1 MKKGILALLLMSP
14 SLAIYGQS
22 AFSGKITDEKNV
34 PLPYAN
40 VVALSLPD
48 SSFVA
53 GTTTDMKGNFKLDQV
68 PGAQLI
74 RISSIGYVTVY
85 KKTDNLK
92 AGTIQLLP
100 DVQALQEVVVEG
112 THPVVYMKGNVIVTD
127 VQNSLLSKVGSASD
141 VLARIPRVSKNKD
154 KFEVFG
160 KGTPLI
166 YINGRL
172 VRDNTELEQ
181 LNASEIKHV
190 ELLTTP
196 GPQYDASVKSVIRIK
211 TVRHQGDGF
220 SFDVRSSYY
229 QSENT
234 DLIEQANMNYRH
246 GGLDVFGSFDYR
258 LNRTKQTSTVEQ
270 ETNTSSLW
278 QQHNTM
284 EMDGRN
290 ESMSGTFGFNYQI
303 NENHSLGARYQLL
316 GHPSS
321 YVNTDISS
329 RVEQDRAF
337 YDQWSS
343 NGTEDRDYN
352 LGHQLNLY
360 YTGTAGKLGIDVN
373 ADYYKSDYDATNH
386 TVEMSQEQDDRQ
398 IMALNQVRNEMY
410 AGKAVFTY
418 PIWRGQLSF
427 GAEYTHSNRDNNYL
441 SRNESYVP
449 TSRSNIRENYVGAFA
464 SYDVQLPF
472 GMLGAGVRY
481 EHVDFEYSEDQQ
493 RIDSQSKD
501 FDNVFPTLSFGT
513 QIGKV
518 QAQLSYTA
526 SIQRPSYADLSNNV
540 FYINRFT
547 LQQGNPYLL
556 PSITHDLSLN
566 AMWKYFQFM
575 LSYQQKKDEIFTWS
589 TQSEANPEVSTI
601 SYINFDKMPT
611 LNAFIGASPTIG
623 FWSPMLGVGVS
634 KQWVTM
640 HTDLATLKL
649 DNPAMNVMFN
659 NGFSL
664 PKNFL
669 VNLDFTFQGKGNYQ
683 NIYMMKNMCI
693 LNLAVSKSFLHDA
706 LNIELRGNDLLHQQK
721 DGSRV
726 YMNRLTAYQANTYDS
741 REFAITVRYRFN
753 TAQSKYKGSGAG
765 ESTKAR
771 F

>member
-1 MKKGILALLLMSP
+1 MKKSIALLLLFTSVTT
-14 SLAIYGQS
+14 YGQS
-22 AFSGKITDEKNV
+22 TYIGKITDEKNV

-48 SSFVA
+48 SAFVA
-53 GTTTDMKGNFKLDQV
+53 GTTTDLQGNFKLEQV
-68 PGAQLI
+68 KEGQLI

-85 KKTDNLK
+85 KNTSELNE
-92 AGTIQLLP
+92 TNIQMSP
-100 DVQALQEVVVEG
+100 DVQALQEVVIEG
-112 THPVVYMKGNVIVTD
+112 THPVVFMKGNALVTD
-127 VQNSLLSKVGSASD
+127 VQNSLLSKAGSASD
-141 VLARIPRVSKNKD
+141 VLARIPRVSKSKD
-154 KFEVFG
+154 KFVVFG

-181 LNASEIKHV
+181 LNSTDIKHV

-196 GPQYDASVKSVIRIK
+196 GAQYDASVKSVIRIK
-211 TVRHQGDGF
+211 TVKRQGDGF

-234 DLIEQANMNYRH
+234 DLIEQANVNYRH
-246 GGLDVFGSFDYR
+246 AGLDLFGSFDYR
-258 LNRTKQTSTVEQ
+258 LNRTEQISSVEQ

-284 EMDGRN
+284 QMNGRT
-290 ESMSGTFGFNYQI
+290 EKMSGTFGFNYQI
-303 NENHSLGARYQLL
+303 NDNHSFGARYQML
-316 GHPSS
+316 GYPSS
-321 YVNTDISS
+321 YVNTDILSK
-329 RVEQDRAF
+329 VEKNNDF

-343 NGTEDRDYN
+343 NGIENRDYS

-373 ADYYKSDYDATNH
+373 ADYYKSDYDATNN
-386 TVEMSQEQDDRQ
+386 TSEQSQEQDDRQ
-398 IMALNQVRNEMY
+398 IAALNQVKNEMC
-410 AGKAVFTY
+410 AGKVVFTY
-418 PIWRGQLSF
+418 PIWKGQLSF
-427 GAEYTHSNRDNNYL
+427 GGEYTYSNRDNNYL

-449 TSRSNIRENYVGAFA
+449 SSCSNISENYIGAFT

-472 GMLGAGVRY
+472 GMLSAGIRY
-481 EHVDFEYSEDQQ
+481 EHVDFEYSEDKQK
-493 RIDSQSKD
+493 IDAQSKN
-501 FDNVFPTLSFGT
+501 FDNVFPTLSFAT
-513 QIGKV
+513 QFGQV
-518 QAQLSYTA
+518 QAQLSYAAT
-526 SIQRPSYADLSNNV
+526 IQRPSYADLSNNV

-556 PSITHDLSLN
+556 PSITHDISLN

-589 TQSEANPEVSTI
+589 TQAEANPELSTI
-601 SYINFDKMPT
+601 SYINFDRMPT

-623 FWSPMLGVGVS
+623 FWSPMYGVGVS
-634 KQWVTM
+634 KQWVNV
-640 HTDLATLKL
+640 HTDLADLELKK
-649 DNPAMNVMFN
+649 PALNVMLN
-659 NGFSL
+659 NTFTL

-669 VNLDFTFQGKGNYQ
+669 INLDFTFQGKGNYQ
-683 NIYMMKNMCI
+683 NIYMMKNMYI
-693 LNLAVSKSFLHDA
+693 LNFAISKSFFNDA
-706 LNIELRGNDLLHQQK
+706 LNVELRGNDLFHQQK
-721 DGSRV
+721 DASRV
-726 YMNRLTAYQANTYDS
+726 YMNRLTAYQANSYDS

-753 TAQSKYKGSGAG
+753 TAKSKYKGSGAG
-765 ESTKAR
+765 ESTKSR

>member
-1 MKKGILALLLMSP
+1 MKKSIALLLLFTSV
-14 SLAIYGQS
+14 ATYGQS
-22 AFSGKITDEKNV
+22 TYIGKITDKKNV

-48 SSFVA
+48 SAFVA
-53 GTTTDMKGNFKLDQV
+53 GTTTDLQGNFKLEQV
-68 PGAQLI
+68 KEGQLI

-85 KKTDNLK
+85 KNTSELNEPD
-92 AGTIQLLP
+92 IQMSP
-100 DVQALQEVVVEG
+100 DVQALQEVVIEG
-112 THPVVYMKGNVIVTD
+112 THPVVFMKGNALVTD
-127 VQNSLLSKVGSASD
+127 VQNSLLSKAGSASD
-141 VLARIPRVSKNKD
+141 VLARIPRVSKSKD
-154 KFEVFG
+154 KFVVFG

-181 LNASEIKHV
+181 LNSTDIKHV

-196 GPQYDASVKSVIRIK
+196 GAQYDASVKSVIRIK
-211 TVRHQGDGF
+211 TVKRQGDGF

-234 DLIEQANMNYRH
+234 DLIEQANVNYRH
-246 GGLDVFGSFDYR
+246 AGLDLFGSFDYR
-258 LNRTKQTSTVEQ
+258 LNRTEQISSVEQ

-278 QQHNTM
+278 QQYNTM
-284 EMDGRN
+284 QMNGQTEK
-290 ESMSGTFGFNYQI
+290 MSGTFGFNYQI
-303 NENHSLGARYQLL
+303 NDNHSFGARYQML
-316 GHPSS
+316 GYPSS
-321 YVNTDISS
+321 YVNTDILSK
-329 RVEQDRAF
+329 VEKNNDF

-343 NGTEDRDYN
+343 NGIENRDYS

-373 ADYYKSDYDATNH
+373 ADYYKSDYDATNN
-386 TVEMSQEQDDRQ
+386 TSEQSQEQDDRQ
-398 IMALNQVRNEMY
+398 IAALNQVKNEMC
-410 AGKAVFTY
+410 AGKVVFTY
-418 PIWRGQLSF
+418 PIWKGQLSF
-427 GAEYTHSNRDNNYL
+427 GGEYTYSNRDNNYL

-449 TSRSNIRENYVGAFA
+449 SSCSNISENYIGAFT

-472 GMLGAGVRY
+472 GMLSAGIRY
-481 EHVDFEYSEDQQ
+481 EHVDFEYSEDKQK
-493 RIDSQSKD
+493 IDAQSKN
-501 FDNVFPTLSFGT
+501 FDNVFPTLSFAT
-513 QIGKV
+513 QFGQV
-518 QAQLSYTA
+518 QAQLSYAAT
-526 SIQRPSYADLSNNV
+526 IQRPSYADLSNNV

-556 PSITHDLSLN
+556 PSITHDISLN

-589 TQSEANPEVSTI
+589 TQTEANPELSTI
-601 SYINFDKMPT
+601 SYINFDRMPT

-623 FWSPMLGVGVS
+623 FWSPMYGVGVS
-634 KQWVTM
+634 KQWVNV
-640 HTDLATLKL
+640 HTDLVDLELKK
-649 DNPAMNVMFN
+649 PALNVMLN
-659 NGFSL
+659 NTFTL

-669 VNLDFTFQGKGNYQ
+669 INLDFTFQGKGNYQ
-683 NIYMMKNMCI
+683 NIYMMKNMYI
-693 LNLAVSKSFLHDA
+693 LNFAISKSFFNDA
-706 LNIELRGNDLLHQQK
+706 LNVELRGNDLFHQQK
-721 DGSRV
+721 DASRV
-726 YMNRLTAYQANTYDS
+726 YMNRLTAYQANSYDS

-765 ESTKAR
+765 ESTKSR

>member
-1 MKKGILALLLMSP
+1 MKKTIALLLLFTSV
-14 SLAIYGQS
+14 ATYGQS
-22 AFSGKITDEKNV
+22 TYTGKITDEKNV

-48 SSFVA
+48 SAFVT
-53 GTTTDMKGNFKLDQV
+53 GTTTDLQGNFKLEQV
-68 PGAQLI
+68 KEGQLI

-85 KKTDNLK
+85 KNTSELNEPN
-92 AGTIQLLP
+92 IQMSP
-100 DVQALQEVVVEG
+100 DVQALQEVVVQG
-112 THPVVYMKGNVIVTD
+112 THPVVFMKGNALVTD
-127 VQNSLLSKVGSASD
+127 VQNSLLSKAGSASD
-141 VLARIPRVSKNKD
+141 VLARIPRVSKSKD
-154 KFEVFG
+154 KFVVFG

-181 LNASEIKHV
+181 LNSTDIKHV

-196 GPQYDASVKSVIRIK
+196 GAQYDASVKSVIRIK
-211 TVRHQGDGF
+211 TVKRQGDGF

-234 DLIEQANMNYRH
+234 DLIEQANVNYRH
-246 GGLDVFGSFDYR
+246 AGLDLFGSFDYR
-258 LNRTKQTSTVEQ
+258 LNRTEQISSVEQ

-284 EMDGRN
+284 QMNGQTEK
-290 ESMSGTFGFNYQI
+290 MSGTFGFNYQI
-303 NENHSLGARYQLL
+303 NDNHSFGARYQML
-316 GHPSS
+316 GYPSS
-321 YVNTDISS
+321 YVNTDILSK
-329 RVEQDRAF
+329 VEKNNDF

-343 NGTEDRDYN
+343 NGIENRDYS

-373 ADYYKSDYDATNH
+373 ADYYKSDYDATNN
-386 TVEMSQEQDDRQ
+386 TSEQSQEQDDRR
-398 IMALNQVRNEMY
+398 IAALNQVKNEMC
-410 AGKAVFTY
+410 AGKVVFTY
-418 PIWRGQLSF
+418 PIWKGQLSF
-427 GAEYTHSNRDNNYL
+427 GGEYTYSNRDNNYL

-449 TSRSNIRENYVGAFA
+449 SSCSNINENYIGAFT

-472 GMLGAGVRY
+472 GMLSAGIRY
-481 EHVDFEYSEDQQ
+481 EHVDFEYSEDKQK
-493 RIDSQSKD
+493 IDAQSKN
-501 FDNVFPTLSFGT
+501 FDNVFPTLSFAT
-513 QIGKV
+513 QFGQV
-518 QAQLSYTA
+518 QAQLSYAAT
-526 SIQRPSYADLSNNV
+526 IQRPSYADLSNNV

-556 PSITHDLSLN
+556 PSITHDISLN

-589 TQSEANPEVSTI
+589 TQTEANPELSTI
-601 SYINFDKMPT
+601 SYINFDRMPT

-623 FWSPMLGVGVS
+623 FWSPMYGVGVS
-634 KQWVTM
+634 KQWVNV
-640 HTDLATLKL
+640 HTDLADLELKK
-649 DNPAMNVMFN
+649 PALNVMLN
-659 NGFSL
+659 NTFTL

-669 VNLDFTFQGKGNYQ
+669 INLDFTFQGKGNYQ
-683 NIYMMKNMCI
+683 NIYMMKNMYI
-693 LNLAVSKSFLHDA
+693 LNFAISKSFFNDA
-706 LNIELRGNDLLHQQK
+706 LNVELRGNDLFHQQK
-721 DGSRV
+721 DASRV
-726 YMNRLTAYQANTYDS
+726 YMNRLTAYQANSYDS

-765 ESTKAR
+765 ESTKSR

>member
-1 MKKGILALLLMSP
+1 MKKSIALLLLFTSV
-14 SLAIYGQS
+14 ATYGQS
-22 AFSGKITDEKNV
+22 TYIGKITDEKNV

-48 SSFVA
+48 SAFVA
-53 GTTTDMKGNFKLDQV
+53 GTTTDLQGNFKLEQV
-68 PGAQLI
+68 KEGQLI

-85 KKTDNLK
+85 KNTSELNEPN
-92 AGTIQLLP
+92 IQMSP
-100 DVQALQEVVVEG
+100 DVQALQEVVVQG
-112 THPVVYMKGNVIVTD
+112 THPVVFMKGNALVTD
-127 VQNSLLSKVGSASD
+127 VQNSLLSKAGSASD
-141 VLARIPRVSKNKD
+141 VLARIPRVSKSKD
-154 KFEVFG
+154 KFVVFG

-181 LNASEIKHV
+181 LNSTDIKHV

-196 GPQYDASVKSVIRIK
+196 GAQYDASVKSVIRIK
-211 TVRHQGDGF
+211 TVKRQGDGF

-234 DLIEQANMNYRH
+234 DLIEQANVNYRH
-246 GGLDVFGSFDYR
+246 AGLDLFGSFDYR
-258 LNRTKQTSTVEQ
+258 LNRTEQISSVEQ

-284 EMDGRN
+284 QMNGQTEK
-290 ESMSGTFGFNYQI
+290 MSGTFGFNYQI
-303 NENHSLGARYQLL
+303 NDNHSFGARYQML
-316 GHPSS
+316 GYPSS
-321 YVNTDISS
+321 YVNTDILSK
-329 RVEQDRAF
+329 VEKNNDF

-343 NGTEDRDYN
+343 NGIENRDYS

-373 ADYYKSDYDATNH
+373 ADYYKSDYDATNN
-386 TVEMSQEQDDRQ
+386 TSEQSQEQDDRR
-398 IMALNQVRNEMY
+398 IAALNQVKNEMC
-410 AGKAVFTY
+410 AGKVVFTY
-418 PIWRGQLSF
+418 PIWKGQLSF
-427 GAEYTHSNRDNNYL
+427 GGEYTYSNRDNNYL

-449 TSRSNIRENYVGAFA
+449 SSCSNINENYIGAFT

-472 GMLGAGVRY
+472 GMLSAGIRY
-481 EHVDFEYSEDQQ
+481 EHVDFEYSEDKQK
-493 RIDSQSKD
+493 IDAQSKN
-501 FDNVFPTLSFGT
+501 FDNVFPTLSFAT
-513 QIGKV
+513 QFGQV
-518 QAQLSYTA
+518 QAQLSYAAT
-526 SIQRPSYADLSNNV
+526 IQRPSYADLSNNV

-556 PSITHDLSLN
+556 PSITHDISLN

-589 TQSEANPEVSTI
+589 TQTEANPELSTI
-601 SYINFDKMPT
+601 SYINFDRMPT

-623 FWSPMLGVGVS
+623 FWSPMYGVGVS
-634 KQWVTM
+634 KQWVNV
-640 HTDLATLKL
+640 HTDLADLELKK
-649 DNPAMNVMFN
+649 PALNVMLN
-659 NGFSL
+659 NTFTL

-669 VNLDFTFQGKGNYQ
+669 INLDFTFQGKGNYQ
-683 NIYMMKNMCI
+683 NIYMMKNMYI
-693 LNLAVSKSFLHDA
+693 LNFAISKSFFNDA
-706 LNIELRGNDLLHQQK
+706 LNVELRGNDLFHQQK
-721 DGSRV
+721 DASRV
-726 YMNRLTAYQANTYDS
+726 YMNRLTAYQANSYDS

-765 ESTKAR
+765 ESTKSR

>member
-1 MKKGILALLLMSP
+1 MKKTLALLLLFTSV
-14 SLAIYGQS
+14 ATYGQS
-22 AFSGKITDEKNV
+22 TYIGKIKDEKNV

-48 SSFVA
+48 SAFVA
-53 GTTTDMKGNFKLDQV
+53 GTTTDLQGNFKLEQV
-68 PGAQLI
+68 KEGQLI

-85 KKTDNLK
+85 KNTSELNEPD
-92 AGTIQLLP
+92 IQMSP
-100 DVQALQEVVVEG
+100 DVQALQEVVVQG
-112 THPVVYMKGNVIVTD
+112 THPVVFMKGNALVTD
-127 VQNSLLSKVGSASD
+127 VQNSLLSKAGSASD
-141 VLARIPRVSKNKD
+141 VLARIPRVSKSKD
-154 KFEVFG
+154 KFVVFG

-181 LNASEIKHV
+181 LNSTDIKHV

-196 GPQYDASVKSVIRIK
+196 GAQYDASVKSVIRIK
-211 TVRHQGDGF
+211 TVKRQGDGF

-234 DLIEQANMNYRH
+234 DLIEQANVNYRH
-246 GGLDVFGSFDYR
+246 AGLDLFGSFDYR
-258 LNRTKQTSTVEQ
+258 LNRTEQISSVEQ

-284 EMDGRN
+284 QMNGRT
-290 ESMSGTFGFNYQI
+290 EKMSGTFGFNYQI
-303 NENHSLGARYQLL
+303 NDNHSFGARYQML
-316 GHPSS
+316 GYPSS
-321 YVNTDISS
+321 YVNTDILSK
-329 RVEQDRAF
+329 VEKNNDF

-343 NGTEDRDYN
+343 NGIENRDYS

-373 ADYYKSDYDATNH
+373 ADYYKSDYDATNN
-386 TVEMSQEQDDRQ
+386 TSEQSQEQDDRQ
-398 IMALNQVRNEMY
+398 IAALNQVKNEMC
-410 AGKAVFTY
+410 AGKVVFTY
-418 PIWRGQLSF
+418 PIWKGQLSF
-427 GAEYTHSNRDNNYL
+427 GGEYTYSNRDNNYL

-449 TSRSNIRENYVGAFA
+449 SSCSNISENYIGAFT

-472 GMLGAGVRY
+472 GMLSAGIRY
-481 EHVDFEYSEDQQ
+481 EHMDFEYSEDKQK
-493 RIDSQSKD
+493 IDAQSKN
-501 FDNVFPTLSFGT
+501 FDNVFPTLSFAT
-513 QIGKV
+513 QFGQV
-518 QAQLSYTA
+518 QAQLSYAAT
-526 SIQRPSYADLSNNV
+526 IQRPSYADLSNNV

-556 PSITHDLSLN
+556 PSITHDISLN
-566 AMWKYFQFM
+566 VMWKYFQFM

-589 TQSEANPEVSTI
+589 TQTEANPELSTI

-623 FWSPMLGVGVS
+623 FWSPMYGVGVS
-634 KQWVTM
+634 KQWVNV
-640 HTDLATLKL
+640 HTDLADLELKK
-649 DNPAMNVMFN
+649 PALNVMLN
-659 NGFSL
+659 NTFTL

-669 VNLDFTFQGKGNYQ
+669 INLDFTFQGKGNYQ
-683 NIYMMKNMCI
+683 NIYMMKNMYI
-693 LNLAVSKSFLHDA
+693 LNLAISKSFFNDA
-706 LNIELRGNDLLHQQK
+706 LNVELRGNDLFHQQK
-721 DGSRV
+721 DASRA
-726 YMNRLTAYQANTYDS
+726 YMNRLTAYQANCYDS

-765 ESTKAR
+765 ERTKAR

>member
-1 MKKGILALLLMSP
+1 MKKSIALLLLFTSV
-14 SLAIYGQS
+14 ATYGQS
-22 AFSGKITDEKNV
+22 TYIGKITDEKNV

-48 SSFVA
+48 SAFVA
-53 GTTTDMKGNFKLDQV
+53 GTTTDLQGNFKLEQV
-68 PGAQLI
+68 KEGQLI

-85 KKTDNLK
+85 KNTSELNE
-92 AGTIQLLP
+92 TNIQMSP
-100 DVQALQEVVVEG
+100 DVQALQEVVIEG
-112 THPVVYMKGNVIVTD
+112 THPVVFMKGNALVTD
-127 VQNSLLSKVGSASD
+127 VQNSLLSKAGSASD
-141 VLARIPRVSKNKD
+141 VLARIPRVSKSKD
-154 KFEVFG
+154 KFVVFG

-181 LNASEIKHV
+181 LNSTDIKHV

-196 GPQYDASVKSVIRIK
+196 GAQYDASVKSVIRIK
-211 TVRHQGDGF
+211 TVKRQGDGF

-234 DLIEQANMNYRH
+234 DLIEQANVNYRH
-246 GGLDVFGSFDYR
+246 AGLDLFGSFDYR
-258 LNRTKQTSTVEQ
+258 LNRTEQISSVEQ

-284 EMDGRN
+284 QMNGRT
-290 ESMSGTFGFNYQI
+290 EKMSGTFGFNYQI
-303 NENHSLGARYQLL
+303 NDNHSFGARYQML
-316 GHPSS
+316 GYPSS
-321 YVNTDISS
+321 YVNTDILSK
-329 RVEQDRAF
+329 VEKNNDF

-343 NGTEDRDYN
+343 NGIENRDYS

-373 ADYYKSDYDATNH
+373 ADYYKSDYDATNN
-386 TVEMSQEQDDRQ
+386 TSEQSQEQDDRQ
-398 IMALNQVRNEMY
+398 IAALNQVKNEMC
-410 AGKAVFTY
+410 AGKVVFTY
-418 PIWRGQLSF
+418 PIWKGQLSF
-427 GAEYTHSNRDNNYL
+427 GGEYTYSNRDNNYL

-449 TSRSNIRENYVGAFA
+449 SSCSNISENYIGAFT

-472 GMLGAGVRY
+472 GMLSAGIRY
-481 EHVDFEYSEDQQ
+481 EHVDFEYSEDKQK
-493 RIDSQSKD
+493 IDAQSKN
-501 FDNVFPTLSFGT
+501 FDNVFPTLSFAT
-513 QIGKV
+513 QFGQV
-518 QAQLSYTA
+518 QAQLSYAAT
-526 SIQRPSYADLSNNV
+526 IQRPSYADLSNNV

-556 PSITHDLSLN
+556 PSITHDISLN

-589 TQSEANPEVSTI
+589 TQAEANPELSTI
-601 SYINFDKMPT
+601 SYINFDRMPT

-623 FWSPMLGVGVS
+623 FWSPMYGVGVS
-634 KQWVTM
+634 KQWVNV
-640 HTDLATLKL
+640 HTDLADLELKK
-649 DNPAMNVMFN
+649 PALNVMLN
-659 NGFSL
+659 NTFTL

-669 VNLDFTFQGKGNYQ
+669 INLDFTFQGKGNYQ
-683 NIYMMKNMCI
+683 NIYMMKNMYI
-693 LNLAVSKSFLHDA
+693 LNFAISKSFFNDA
-706 LNIELRGNDLLHQQK
+706 LNVELRGNDLFHQQK
-721 DGSRV
+721 DASRV
-726 YMNRLTAYQANTYDS
+726 YMNRLTAYQANSYDS

-765 ESTKAR
+765 ESTKSR

>member
-1 MKKGILALLLMSP
+1 MKKTLALLLLFTSVTT
-14 SLAIYGQS
+14 YGQS
-22 AFSGKITDEKNV
+22 TYIGKITDEKNV

-48 SSFVA
+48 SAFVV
-53 GTTTDMKGNFKLDQV
+53 GTTTDLQGNFKLEQV
-68 PGAQLI
+68 TEGQLI

-85 KKTDNLK
+85 KNTSELNEPN
-92 AGTIQLLP
+92 IQMSP

-112 THPVVYMKGNVIVTD
+112 THPVVFMKGNALVTD
-127 VQNSLLSKVGSASD
+127 VQNSLLSKAGSASD
-141 VLARIPRVSKNKD
+141 VLARIPRVSKSKD
-154 KFEVFG
+154 KFVVFG

-181 LNASEIKHV
+181 LNSTDIKHV

-196 GPQYDASVKSVIRIK
+196 GAQYDASVKSVIRIK
-211 TVRHQGDGF
+211 TVKRQGDGF

-234 DLIEQANMNYRH
+234 DLIEQANVNYRH
-246 GGLDVFGSFDYR
+246 AGLDLFGSFDYR
-258 LNRTKQTSTVEQ
+258 LNRTEQISSVEQ

-284 EMDGRN
+284 QMNGQTQK
-290 ESMSGTFGFNYQI
+290 MSGTFGFNYQI
-303 NENHSLGARYQLL
+303 NDNHSFGARYQML
-316 GHPSS
+316 GYPSS
-321 YVNTDISS
+321 YVNTDILSK
-329 RVEQDRAF
+329 VEKNNDF

-343 NGTEDRDYN
+343 NGIENRDYS

-373 ADYYKSDYDATNH
+373 ADYYKSDYDATNN
-386 TVEMSQEQDDRQ
+386 TSEQSQEQDDRQ
-398 IMALNQVRNEMY
+398 IAALNQVKNEMC
-410 AGKAVFTY
+410 AGKVVFTY
-418 PIWRGQLSF
+418 PIWKGQLSF
-427 GAEYTHSNRDNNYL
+427 GGEYTYSNRDNNYL

-449 TSRSNIRENYVGAFA
+449 SSCSNINENYIGAFT

-472 GMLGAGVRY
+472 GMLSAGIRY
-481 EHVDFEYSEDQQ
+481 EHVDFEYSEDKQK
-493 RIDSQSKD
+493 IDAQSKN
-501 FDNVFPTLSFGT
+501 FDNVFPTLSFAT
-513 QIGKV
+513 QFGQV
-518 QAQLSYTA
+518 QAQLSYAAT
-526 SIQRPSYADLSNNV
+526 IQRPSYADLSNNV

-556 PSITHDLSLN
+556 PSITHDISLN

-589 TQSEANPEVSTI
+589 TQTEANPELSTI
-601 SYINFDKMPT
+601 SYINFDRMPT

-623 FWSPMLGVGVS
+623 FWSPMYGVGVS
-634 KQWVTM
+634 KQWVNV
-640 HTDLATLKL
+640 HTDLADLELKK
-649 DNPAMNVMFN
+649 PALNVMLN
-659 NGFSL
+659 NTFTL

-669 VNLDFTFQGKGNYQ
+669 INLDFTFQGKGNYQ
-683 NIYMMKNMCI
+683 NIYMMKNMYI
-693 LNLAVSKSFLHDA
+693 LNLAISKSFFNDA
-706 LNIELRGNDLLHQQK
+706 FNVELRGNDLFHQQK
-721 DGSRV
+721 DASRV
-726 YMNRLTAYQANTYDS
+726 YMNRLTAYQANCYDS

-765 ESTKAR
+765 ERTKAR

>member
-1 MKKGILALLLMSP
+1 MKKTLALLLLFTSVTT
-14 SLAIYGQS
+14 YGQS
-22 AFSGKITDEKNV
+22 TYIGKITDEKNA

-48 SSFVA
+48 SAFVV
-53 GTTTDMKGNFKLDQV
+53 GTTTDLQGNFKLEQV
-68 PGAQLI
+68 TEGQLI

-85 KKTDNLK
+85 KNTSELNEPN
-92 AGTIQLLP
+92 IQMSP

-112 THPVVYMKGNVIVTD
+112 THPVVFMKGNALVTD
-127 VQNSLLSKVGSASD
+127 VQNSLLSKAGSASD
-141 VLARIPRVSKNKD
+141 VLARIPRVSKSKD
-154 KFEVFG
+154 KFVVFG

-181 LNASEIKHV
+181 LNSTDIKHV

-196 GPQYDASVKSVIRIK
+196 GAQYDASVKSVIRIK
-211 TVRHQGDGF
+211 TVKRQGDGF

-234 DLIEQANMNYRH
+234 DLIEQANVNYRH
-246 GGLDVFGSFDYR
+246 AGLDLFGSFDYR
-258 LNRTKQTSTVEQ
+258 LNRTEQISSVEQ

-284 EMDGRN
+284 QMNGQTQK
-290 ESMSGTFGFNYQI
+290 MSGTFGFNYQI
-303 NENHSLGARYQLL
+303 NDNHSFGARYQML
-316 GHPSS
+316 GYPSS
-321 YVNTDISS
+321 YVNTDILSK
-329 RVEQDRAF
+329 VEKNNDF

-343 NGTEDRDYN
+343 NGIENRDYS

-373 ADYYKSDYDATNH
+373 ADYYKSDYDATNN
-386 TVEMSQEQDDRQ
+386 TSEQSQEQDDRQ
-398 IMALNQVRNEMY
+398 IAALNQVKNEMC
-410 AGKAVFTY
+410 AGKVVFTY
-418 PIWRGQLSF
+418 PIWKGQLSF
-427 GAEYTHSNRDNNYL
+427 GGEYTYSNRDNNYL

-449 TSRSNIRENYVGAFA
+449 SSCSNISENYIGAFT

-472 GMLGAGVRY
+472 GMLSAGIRY
-481 EHVDFEYSEDQQ
+481 EHVDFEYSEDKQK
-493 RIDSQSKD
+493 IDAQSKN
-501 FDNVFPTLSFGT
+501 FDNVFPTLSFAT
-513 QIGKV
+513 QFGQV
-518 QAQLSYTA
+518 QAQLSYAAT
-526 SIQRPSYADLSNNV
+526 IQRPSYADLSNNV

-556 PSITHDLSLN
+556 PSITHDISLN

-589 TQSEANPEVSTI
+589 TQTEANPELSTI
-601 SYINFDKMPT
+601 SYINFDRMPT

-623 FWSPMLGVGVS
+623 FWSPMYGVGVS
-634 KQWVTM
+634 KQWVNV
-640 HTDLATLKL
+640 HTDLADLELKK
-649 DNPAMNVMFN
+649 PALNVMLN
-659 NGFSL
+659 NTFTL

-669 VNLDFTFQGKGNYQ
+669 INLDFTFQGKGNYQ
-683 NIYMMKNMCI
+683 NIYMMKNMYI
-693 LNLAVSKSFLHDA
+693 LNLAISKSFFNDA
-706 LNIELRGNDLLHQQK
+706 FNVELRGNDLFHQQK
-721 DGSRV
+721 DASRV
-726 YMNRLTAYQANTYDS
+726 YMNRLTAYQANCYDS

-765 ESTKAR
+765 ERTKAR

>member
-1 MKKGILALLLMSP
+1 MKRKIFILLLLCLS
-14 SLAIYGQS
+14 IVTFGQNS
-22 AFSGKITDEKNV
+22 FKGKVVDEKNV

-48 SSFVA
+48 SAFVA
-53 GTTTDMKGNFKLDQV
+53 GTTTDLQGNFKLEQV
-68 PGAQLI
+68 KEGQLI

-85 KKTDNLK
+85 KNTSELNEPN
-92 AGTIQLLP
+92 IQMSP
-100 DVQALQEVVVEG
+100 DVQALQEVVVQG
-112 THPVVYMKGNVIVTD
+112 THPVVFMKGNALVTD
-127 VQNSLLSKVGSASD
+127 VQNSLLSKAGSASD
-141 VLARIPRVSKNKD
+141 VLARIPRVSKSKD
-154 KFEVFG
+154 KFVVFG

-181 LNASEIKHV
+181 LNSTDIKHV

-196 GPQYDASVKSVIRIK
+196 GAQYDASVKSVIRIK
-211 TVRHQGDGF
+211 TVKRQGDGF

-234 DLIEQANMNYRH
+234 DLIEQANVNYRH
-246 GGLDVFGSFDYR
+246 AGLDLFGSFDYR
-258 LNRTKQTSTVEQ
+258 LNRTEQISSVEQ

-284 EMDGRN
+284 QMNGQTEK
-290 ESMSGTFGFNYQI
+290 MSGTFGFNYQI
-303 NENHSLGARYQLL
+303 NDNHSFGARYQML
-316 GHPSS
+316 GYPSS
-321 YVNTDISS
+321 YVNTDILSK
-329 RVEQDRAF
+329 VEKNNDF

-343 NGTEDRDYN
+343 NGIENRDYS

-373 ADYYKSDYDATNH
+373 ADYYKSDYDATNN
-386 TVEMSQEQDDRQ
+386 TSEQSQEQDDRQ
-398 IMALNQVRNEMY
+398 IAALNQVKNEMC
-410 AGKAVFTY
+410 AGKVVFTY
-418 PIWRGQLSF
+418 PIWKGQLSF
-427 GAEYTHSNRDNNYL
+427 GGEYTYSNRDNNYL

-449 TSRSNIRENYVGAFA
+449 SSCSNISENYIGAFT

-472 GMLGAGVRY
+472 GMLSAGIRY
-481 EHVDFEYSEDQQ
+481 EHVDFEYSEDKQK
-493 RIDSQSKD
+493 IDAQSKN
-501 FDNVFPTLSFGT
+501 FDNVFPTLSFAT
-513 QIGKV
+513 QFGQV
-518 QAQLSYTA
+518 QAQLSYAAT
-526 SIQRPSYADLSNNV
+526 IQRPSYADLSNNV

-556 PSITHDLSLN
+556 PSITHDISLN

-589 TQSEANPEVSTI
+589 TQTEANPELSTI
-601 SYINFDKMPT
+601 SYINFDRMPT

-623 FWSPMLGVGVS
+623 FWSPMYGVGVS
-634 KQWVTM
+634 KQWVNV
-640 HTDLATLKL
+640 HTDLADLELKK
-649 DNPAMNVMFN
+649 PALNVMLN
-659 NGFSL
+659 NTFTL

-669 VNLDFTFQGKGNYQ
+669 INLDFTFQGKGNYQ
-683 NIYMMKNMCI
+683 NIYMMKNMYI
-693 LNLAVSKSFLHDA
+693 LNFAISKSFFNDA
-706 LNIELRGNDLLHQQK
+706 LNVELRGNDLFHQQK
-721 DGSRV
+721 DASRV
-726 YMNRLTAYQANTYDS
+726 YMNRLTAYQANSYDS

-765 ESTKAR
+765 ESTRSR

>member
-1 MKKGILALLLMSP
+1 MKKSIALLLLFTSV
-14 SLAIYGQS
+14 ATYGQS
-22 AFSGKITDEKNV
+22 TYIGKITDEKNV

-48 SSFVA
+48 SAFVA
-53 GTTTDMKGNFKLDQV
+53 GTTTDLQGNFKLEQV
-68 PGAQLI
+68 KEGQLI

-85 KKTDNLK
+85 KNTSELNE
-92 AGTIQLLP
+92 TNIQMSP
-100 DVQALQEVVVEG
+100 DVQALQEVVIEG
-112 THPVVYMKGNVIVTD
+112 THPVVFMKGNALVTD
-127 VQNSLLSKVGSASD
+127 VQNSLLSKAGSASD
-141 VLARIPRVSKNKD
+141 VLARIPRVSKSKD
-154 KFEVFG
+154 KFVVFG

-181 LNASEIKHV
+181 LNSTDIKHV

-196 GPQYDASVKSVIRIK
+196 GAQYDASVKSVIRIK
-211 TVRHQGDGF
+211 TVKRQGDGF

-234 DLIEQANMNYRH
+234 DLIEQANVNYRH
-246 GGLDVFGSFDYR
+246 AGLDLFGSFDYR
-258 LNRTKQTSTVEQ
+258 LNRTEQISSVEQ

-284 EMDGRN
+284 QMNGRT
-290 ESMSGTFGFNYQI
+290 EKMSGTFGFNYQI
-303 NENHSLGARYQLL
+303 NDNHSFGARYQML
-316 GHPSS
+316 GYPSS
-321 YVNTDISS
+321 YVNTDILSK
-329 RVEQDRAF
+329 VEKNNDF

-343 NGTEDRDYN
+343 NGIENRDYS

-373 ADYYKSDYDATNH
+373 ADYYKSDYDATNN
-386 TVEMSQEQDDRQ
+386 TSEQSQEQDDRQ
-398 IMALNQVRNEMY
+398 IAALNQVKNEMC
-410 AGKAVFTY
+410 AGKVVFTY
-418 PIWRGQLSF
+418 PIWKGQLSF
-427 GAEYTHSNRDNNYL
+427 GGEYTYSNRDNNYL

-449 TSRSNIRENYVGAFA
+449 SSCSNISENYIGAFT

-472 GMLGAGVRY
+472 GMLSAGIRY
-481 EHVDFEYSEDQQ
+481 EHVDFEYSEDKQK
-493 RIDSQSKD
+493 IDAQSKN
-501 FDNVFPTLSFGT
+501 FDNVFPTLSFAT
-513 QIGKV
+513 QFGQV
-518 QAQLSYTA
+518 QAQLSYAAT
-526 SIQRPSYADLSNNV
+526 IQRPSYADLSNNV

-556 PSITHDLSLN
+556 PSITHDISLN

-589 TQSEANPEVSTI
+589 TQAEANPELSTI
-601 SYINFDKMPT
+601 SYINFDRMPT

-623 FWSPMLGVGVS
+623 FWSPMYGVGVS
-634 KQWVTM
+634 KQWVNV
-640 HTDLATLKL
+640 HTDLADLELKK
-649 DNPAMNVMFN
+649 PALNVMLN
-659 NGFSL
+659 NTFTL

-669 VNLDFTFQGKGNYQ
+669 INLDFTFQGKGNYQ
-683 NIYMMKNMCI
+683 NIYMMKNMYI
-693 LNLAVSKSFLHDA
+693 LNFAISKSFFNDA
-706 LNIELRGNDLLHQQK
+706 LNVELRGNDLFHQQK
-721 DGSRV
+721 DASRV
-726 YMNRLTAYQANTYDS
+726 YMNRLTAYQANSYDS

-753 TAQSKYKGSGAG
+753 TAKSKYKGSGAG
-765 ESTKAR
+765 ESTKSR

>member
-1 MKKGILALLLMSP
+1 MKRKIFILLLLCLS
-14 SLAIYGQS
+14 IVTFGQNS
-22 AFSGKITDEKNV
+22 FKGKVVDEKNV

-48 SSFVA
+48 SAFVA
-53 GTTTDMKGNFKLDQV
+53 GTTTDLQGNFKLEQV
-68 PGAQLI
+68 KEGQLI

-85 KKTDNLK
+85 KNTSELNEPD
-92 AGTIQLLP
+92 IQMSP
-100 DVQALQEVVVEG
+100 DVQALQEVVVQG
-112 THPVVYMKGNVIVTD
+112 THPVVFMKGNALVTD
-127 VQNSLLSKVGSASD
+127 VQNSLLSKAGSASD
-141 VLARIPRVSKNKD
+141 VLARIPRVSKSKD
-154 KFEVFG
+154 KFVVFG

-181 LNASEIKHV
+181 LNSTDIKHV

-196 GPQYDASVKSVIRIK
+196 GAQYDASVKSVIRIK
-211 TVRHQGDGF
+211 TVKRQGDGF

-234 DLIEQANMNYRH
+234 DLIEQANVNYRH
-246 GGLDVFGSFDYR
+246 AGLDLFGSFDYR
-258 LNRTKQTSTVEQ
+258 LNRTEQISSVEQ

-284 EMDGRN
+284 QMNGQTEK
-290 ESMSGTFGFNYQI
+290 MSGTFGFNYQI
-303 NENHSLGARYQLL
+303 NDNHSFGARYQML
-316 GHPSS
+316 GYPSS
-321 YVNTDISS
+321 YVNTDILSK
-329 RVEQDRAF
+329 VEKNNDF

-343 NGTEDRDYN
+343 NGIENRDYS

-373 ADYYKSDYDATNH
+373 ADYYKSDYDATNN
-386 TVEMSQEQDDRQ
+386 TSEQSQEQDDRQ
-398 IMALNQVRNEMY
+398 IAALNQVKNEMC
-410 AGKAVFTY
+410 AGKVVFTY
-418 PIWRGQLSF
+418 PIWKGQLSF
-427 GAEYTHSNRDNNYL
+427 GGEYTYSNRDNNYL

-449 TSRSNIRENYVGAFA
+449 SSCSNISENYIGAFT

-472 GMLGAGVRY
+472 GMLSAGIRY
-481 EHVDFEYSEDQQ
+481 EHVDFEYSEDKQK
-493 RIDSQSKD
+493 IDAQSKN
-501 FDNVFPTLSFGT
+501 FDNVFPTLSFAT
-513 QIGKV
+513 QFGQV
-518 QAQLSYTA
+518 QAQLSYAAT
-526 SIQRPSYADLSNNV
+526 IQRPSYADLSNNV

-556 PSITHDLSLN
+556 PSITHDISLN

-589 TQSEANPEVSTI
+589 TQTEANPELSTI
-601 SYINFDKMPT
+601 SYINFDRMPT

-623 FWSPMLGVGVS
+623 FWSPMYGVGVS
-634 KQWVTM
+634 KQWVNV
-640 HTDLATLKL
+640 HTDLADLELKK
-649 DNPAMNVMFN
+649 PALNVMLN
-659 NGFSL
+659 NTFTL

-669 VNLDFTFQGKGNYQ
+669 INLDFTFQGKGDYQ
-683 NIYMMKNMCI
+683 NIYMMKNMYI
-693 LNLAVSKSFLHDA
+693 LNFAISKSFFNDA
-706 LNIELRGNDLLHQQK
+706 LNVELRGNDLFHQQK
-721 DGSRV
+721 DASRV
-726 YMNRLTAYQANTYDS
+726 YMNRLTAYQANSYDS

-765 ESTKAR
+765 ESTRSR

>member
-1 MKKGILALLLMSP
+1 MKKTIALLLLFTSV
-14 SLAIYGQS
+14 ATYGQS
-22 AFSGKITDEKNV
+22 TYTGKITDEKNV

-48 SSFVA
+48 SAFVA
-53 GTTTDMKGNFKLDQV
+53 GTTTDLQGNFKLEQV
-68 PGAQLI
+68 KEGQLI

-85 KKTDNLK
+85 KNTSELNEPD
-92 AGTIQLLP
+92 IQMSP
-100 DVQALQEVVVEG
+100 DVQALQEVVVQG
-112 THPVVYMKGNVIVTD
+112 THPVVFMKGNALVTD
-127 VQNSLLSKVGSASD
+127 VQNSLLSKAGSASD
-141 VLARIPRVSKNKD
+141 VLARIPRVSKSKD
-154 KFEVFG
+154 KFVVFG

-181 LNASEIKHV
+181 LNSTDIKHV

-196 GPQYDASVKSVIRIK
+196 GAQYDASVKSVIRIK
-211 TVRHQGDGF
+211 TVKRQGDGF

-234 DLIEQANMNYRH
+234 DLIEQANVNYRH
-246 GGLDVFGSFDYR
+246 AGLDLFGSFDYR
-258 LNRTKQTSTVEQ
+258 LNRTEQISSVEQ

-284 EMDGRN
+284 QMNGQTEK
-290 ESMSGTFGFNYQI
+290 MSGTFGFNYQI
-303 NENHSLGARYQLL
+303 NDNHSFGARYQML
-316 GHPSS
+316 GYPSS
-321 YVNTDISS
+321 YVNTDILSK
-329 RVEQDRAF
+329 VEKNNDF

-343 NGTEDRDYN
+343 NGIENRDYS

-373 ADYYKSDYDATNH
+373 ADYYKSDYDATNN
-386 TVEMSQEQDDRQ
+386 TSEQSQEQDDRQ
-398 IMALNQVRNEMY
+398 IAALNQVKNEMC
-410 AGKAVFTY
+410 AGKVVFTY
-418 PIWRGQLSF
+418 PIWKGQLSF
-427 GAEYTHSNRDNNYL
+427 GGEYTYSNRDNNYL

-449 TSRSNIRENYVGAFA
+449 SSCSNISENYIGAFT

-472 GMLGAGVRY
+472 GMLSAGIRY
-481 EHVDFEYSEDQQ
+481 EHVDFEYSEDKQK
-493 RIDSQSKD
+493 IDAQSKN
-501 FDNVFPTLSFGT
+501 FDNVFPTLSFAT
-513 QIGKV
+513 QFGQV
-518 QAQLSYTA
+518 QAQLSYAAT
-526 SIQRPSYADLSNNV
+526 IQRPSYADLSNNV

-556 PSITHDLSLN
+556 PSITHDISLN

-589 TQSEANPEVSTI
+589 TQTEANPELSTI
-601 SYINFDKMPT
+601 SYINFDRMPI

-623 FWSPMLGVGVS
+623 FWSPMYGVGVS
-634 KQWVTM
+634 KQWVNL
-640 HTDLATLKL
+640 HTDLADLELKK
-649 DNPAMNVMFN
+649 PALNVMLN
-659 NGFSL
+659 NTFTL

-669 VNLDFTFQGKGNYQ
+669 INLDFTFQGKGNYQ
-683 NIYMMKNMCI
+683 NIYMMKNMYI
-693 LNLAVSKSFLHDA
+693 LNFAISKSFFNDA
-706 LNIELRGNDLLHQQK
+706 LNVELRGNDLFHQQK
-721 DGSRV
+721 DASRV
-726 YMNRLTAYQANTYDS
+726 YMNRLTAYQANSYDS

-765 ESTKAR
+765 ESTKSR

>member
-1 MKKGILALLLMSP
+1 MKKSIALLLLFTSV
-14 SLAIYGQS
+14 ATYGQS
-22 AFSGKITDEKNV
+22 TYIGKITDEKNV

-48 SSFVA
+48 SAFVA
-53 GTTTDMKGNFKLDQV
+53 GTTTDLQGNFKLEQV
-68 PGAQLI
+68 KEGQLI

-85 KKTDNLK
+85 KNTSELNEPD
-92 AGTIQLLP
+92 IQMSP
-100 DVQALQEVVVEG
+100 DVQALQEVVIEG
-112 THPVVYMKGNVIVTD
+112 THPVVFMKGNALVTD
-127 VQNSLLSKVGSASD
+127 VQNSLLSKAGSASD
-141 VLARIPRVSKNKD
+141 VLARIPRVSKSKD
-154 KFEVFG
+154 KFVVFG

-181 LNASEIKHV
+181 LNSTDIKHV

-196 GPQYDASVKSVIRIK
+196 GAQYDASVKSVIRIK
-211 TVRHQGDGF
+211 TVKRQGDGF

-234 DLIEQANMNYRH
+234 DLIEQANVNYRH
-246 GGLDVFGSFDYR
+246 AGLDLFGSFDYR
-258 LNRTKQTSTVEQ
+258 LNRTEQISSVEQ

-278 QQHNTM
+278 QQYNTM
-284 EMDGRN
+284 QMNGQTEK
-290 ESMSGTFGFNYQI
+290 MSGTFGFNYQI
-303 NENHSLGARYQLL
+303 NDNHSFGARYQML
-316 GHPSS
+316 GYPSS
-321 YVNTDISS
+321 YVNTDILSK
-329 RVEQDRAF
+329 VEKNNDF

-343 NGTEDRDYN
+343 NGIENRDYS

-373 ADYYKSDYDATNH
+373 ADYYKSDYDATNN
-386 TVEMSQEQDDRQ
+386 TSEQSQEQDDRQ
-398 IMALNQVRNEMY
+398 IAALNQVKNEMC
-410 AGKAVFTY
+410 AGKVVFTY
-418 PIWRGQLSF
+418 PIWKGQLSF
-427 GAEYTHSNRDNNYL
+427 GGEYTYSNRDNNYL

-449 TSRSNIRENYVGAFA
+449 SSCSNISENYIGAFT

-472 GMLGAGVRY
+472 GMLSAGIRY
-481 EHVDFEYSEDQQ
+481 EHVDFEYSEDKQK
-493 RIDSQSKD
+493 IDAQSKN
-501 FDNVFPTLSFGT
+501 FDNVFPTLSFAT
-513 QIGKV
+513 QFGQV
-518 QAQLSYTA
+518 QAQLSYAAT
-526 SIQRPSYADLSNNV
+526 IQRPSYADLSNNV

-556 PSITHDLSLN
+556 PSITHDISLN

-589 TQSEANPEVSTI
+589 TQTEANPELSTI
-601 SYINFDKMPT
+601 SYINFDRMPT

-623 FWSPMLGVGVS
+623 FWSPMYGVGVS
-634 KQWVTM
+634 KQWVNV
-640 HTDLATLKL
+640 HTDLVDLELKK
-649 DNPAMNVMFN
+649 PALNVMLN
-659 NGFSL
+659 NTFTL

-669 VNLDFTFQGKGNYQ
+669 INLDFTFQGKGNYQ
-683 NIYMMKNMCI
+683 NIYMMKNMYI
-693 LNLAVSKSFLHDA
+693 LNFAISKSFFNDA
-706 LNIELRGNDLLHQQK
+706 LNVELRGNDLFHQQK
-721 DGSRV
+721 DASRV
-726 YMNRLTAYQANTYDS
+726 YMNRLTAYQANSYDS

-765 ESTKAR
+765 ESTKSR

>member
-1 MKKGILALLLMSP
+1 MKKTLALLLLFTSV
-14 SLAIYGQS
+14 ATYGQS
-22 AFSGKITDEKNV
+22 TYIGKIKDEKNV

-48 SSFVA
+48 SAFVA
-53 GTTTDMKGNFKLDQV
+53 GTTTDLQGNFKLEQV
-68 PGAQLI
+68 KEGQLI

-85 KKTDNLK
+85 KNTSELNEPD
-92 AGTIQLLP
+92 IQMSP
-100 DVQALQEVVVEG
+100 DVQALQEVVVQG
-112 THPVVYMKGNVIVTD
+112 THPVVFMKGNALVTD
-127 VQNSLLSKVGSASD
+127 VQNSLLSKAGSASD
-141 VLARIPRVSKNKD
+141 VLARIPRVSKSKD
-154 KFEVFG
+154 KFVVFG

-181 LNASEIKHV
+181 LNSTDIKHV

-196 GPQYDASVKSVIRIK
+196 GAQYDASVKSVIRIK
-211 TVRHQGDGF
+211 TVKRQGDGF

-234 DLIEQANMNYRH
+234 DLIEQANVNYRH
-246 GGLDVFGSFDYR
+246 AGLDLFGSFDYR
-258 LNRTKQTSTVEQ
+258 LNRTEQISSVEQ

-278 QQHNTM
+278 QQHSTM
-284 EMDGRN
+284 QMNGRT
-290 ESMSGTFGFNYQI
+290 EKMSGTFGFNYQI
-303 NENHSLGARYQLL
+303 NDNHSFGARYQML
-316 GHPSS
+316 GYPSS
-321 YVNTDISS
+321 YVNTDILSK
-329 RVEQDRAF
+329 VEKNNDF

-343 NGTEDRDYN
+343 NGIENRDYS

-373 ADYYKSDYDATNH
+373 ADYYKSDYDATNN
-386 TVEMSQEQDDRQ
+386 TSEQSQEQDDRQ
-398 IMALNQVRNEMY
+398 IAALNQVKNEMC
-410 AGKAVFTY
+410 AGKVVFTY
-418 PIWRGQLSF
+418 PIWKGQLSF
-427 GAEYTHSNRDNNYL
+427 GGEYTYSNRDNNYL

-449 TSRSNIRENYVGAFA
+449 SSCSNISENYIGAFT

-472 GMLGAGVRY
+472 GMLSAGIRY
-481 EHVDFEYSEDQQ
+481 EHMDFEYSEDKQK
-493 RIDSQSKD
+493 IDAQSKN
-501 FDNVFPTLSFGT
+501 FDNVFPTLSFAT
-513 QIGKV
+513 QFGQV
-518 QAQLSYTA
+518 QAQLSYAAT
-526 SIQRPSYADLSNNV
+526 IQRPSYADLSNNV

-556 PSITHDLSLN
+556 PSITHDISLN
-566 AMWKYFQFM
+566 VMWKYFQFM

-589 TQSEANPEVSTI
+589 TQTEANPELSTI

-623 FWSPMLGVGVS
+623 FWSPMYGVGVS
-634 KQWVTM
+634 KQWVNV
-640 HTDLATLKL
+640 HTDLADLELKK
-649 DNPAMNVMFN
+649 PALNVMLN
-659 NGFSL
+659 NTFTL

-669 VNLDFTFQGKGNYQ
+669 INLDFTFQGKGNYQ
-683 NIYMMKNMCI
+683 NIYMMKNMYI
-693 LNLAVSKSFLHDA
+693 LNLAISKSFFNDA
-706 LNIELRGNDLLHQQK
+706 LNVELRGNDLFHQQK
-721 DGSRV
+721 DASRA
-726 YMNRLTAYQANTYDS
+726 YMNRLTAYQANCYDS

-765 ESTKAR
+765 ERTKAR

>member
-1 MKKGILALLLMSP
+1 MKKSIALLLLFTSV
-14 SLAIYGQS
+14 ATYGQS
-22 AFSGKITDEKNV
+22 TYIGKITDEKNV

-48 SSFVA
+48 SAFVA
-53 GTTTDMKGNFKLDQV
+53 GTTTDLQGNFKLEQV
-68 PGAQLI
+68 KEGQLI

-85 KKTDNLK
+85 KNTSELNE
-92 AGTIQLLP
+92 TNIQMSP
-100 DVQALQEVVVEG
+100 DVQALQEVVIEG
-112 THPVVYMKGNVIVTD
+112 THPVVFMKGNALVTD
-127 VQNSLLSKVGSASD
+127 VQNSLLSKAGSASD
-141 VLARIPRVSKNKD
+141 VLARIPRVSKSKD
-154 KFEVFG
+154 KFVVFG

-181 LNASEIKHV
+181 LNSTDIKHV

-196 GPQYDASVKSVIRIK
+196 GAQYDASVKSVIRIK
-211 TVRHQGDGF
+211 TVKRQGDGF

-234 DLIEQANMNYRH
+234 DLIEQANVNYRH
-246 GGLDVFGSFDYR
+246 VGLDLFGSFDYR
-258 LNRTKQTSTVEQ
+258 LNRTEQISSVEQ

-284 EMDGRN
+284 QMNGRT
-290 ESMSGTFGFNYQI
+290 EKMSGTFGFNYQI
-303 NENHSLGARYQLL
+303 NDNHSFGARYQML
-316 GHPSS
+316 GYPSS
-321 YVNTDISS
+321 YVNTDILSK
-329 RVEQDRAF
+329 VEKNNDF

-343 NGTEDRDYN
+343 NGIENRDYS

-373 ADYYKSDYDATNH
+373 ADYYKSDYDATNN
-386 TVEMSQEQDDRQ
+386 TSEQSQEQDDRQ
-398 IMALNQVRNEMY
+398 IAALNQVKNEMC
-410 AGKAVFTY
+410 AGKVVFTY
-418 PIWRGQLSF
+418 PIWKGQLSF
-427 GAEYTHSNRDNNYL
+427 GGEYTYSNRDNNYL

-449 TSRSNIRENYVGAFA
+449 SSCSNISENYIGAFT

-472 GMLGAGVRY
+472 GMLSAGIRY
-481 EHVDFEYSEDQQ
+481 EHVDFEYSEDKQK
-493 RIDSQSKD
+493 IDAQSKN
-501 FDNVFPTLSFGT
+501 FDNVFPTLSFAT
-513 QIGKV
+513 QFGQV
-518 QAQLSYTA
+518 QAQLSYAAT
-526 SIQRPSYADLSNNV
+526 IQRPSYADLSNNV

-556 PSITHDLSLN
+556 PSITHDISLN

-589 TQSEANPEVSTI
+589 TQAEANPELSTI
-601 SYINFDKMPT
+601 SYINFDRMPT

-623 FWSPMLGVGVS
+623 FWSPMYGVGVS
-634 KQWVTM
+634 KQWVNV
-640 HTDLATLKL
+640 HTDLADLELKK
-649 DNPAMNVMFN
+649 PALNVMLN
-659 NGFSL
+659 NTFTL

-669 VNLDFTFQGKGNYQ
+669 INLDFTFQGKGNYQ
-683 NIYMMKNMCI
+683 NIYMMKNMYI
-693 LNLAVSKSFLHDA
+693 LNFAISKSFFNDA
-706 LNIELRGNDLLHQQK
+706 LNVELRGNDLFHQQK
-721 DGSRV
+721 DASRV
-726 YMNRLTAYQANTYDS
+726 YMNRLTAYQANSYDS

-765 ESTKAR
+765 ESTKSR

>member
-1 MKKGILALLLMSP
+1 MKKTIALLLLFTSV
-14 SLAIYGQS
+14 ATYGQS
-22 AFSGKITDEKNV
+22 TYTGKITDEKNV

-48 SSFVA
+48 SAFVA
-53 GTTTDMKGNFKLDQV
+53 GTTTDLQGNFKLEQV
-68 PGAQLI
+68 KEGQLI

-85 KKTDNLK
+85 KNTSELNEPD
-92 AGTIQLLP
+92 IQMSP
-100 DVQALQEVVVEG
+100 DVQALQEVVVQG
-112 THPVVYMKGNVIVTD
+112 THPVVFMKGNALVTD
-127 VQNSLLSKVGSASD
+127 VQNSLLSKAGSASD
-141 VLARIPRVSKNKD
+141 VLARIPRVSKSKD
-154 KFEVFG
+154 KFVVFG

-181 LNASEIKHV
+181 LNSTDIKHV

-196 GPQYDASVKSVIRIK
+196 GAQYDASVKSVIRIK
-211 TVRHQGDGF
+211 TVKRQGDGF

-234 DLIEQANMNYRH
+234 DLIEQANVNYRH
-246 GGLDVFGSFDYR
+246 AGLDLFGSFDYR
-258 LNRTKQTSTVEQ
+258 LNRTEQISSVEQ

-284 EMDGRN
+284 QMNGQTEK
-290 ESMSGTFGFNYQI
+290 MSGTFGFNYQI
-303 NENHSLGARYQLL
+303 NDNHSFGARYQML
-316 GHPSS
+316 GYPSS
-321 YVNTDISS
+321 YVNTDILSK
-329 RVEQDRAF
+329 VEKNNDF

-343 NGTEDRDYN
+343 NGIENRDYS

-373 ADYYKSDYDATNH
+373 ADYYKSDYDATNN
-386 TVEMSQEQDDRQ
+386 TSEQSQEQDDRQ
-398 IMALNQVRNEMY
+398 IAALNQVKNEMC
-410 AGKAVFTY
+410 AGKVVFTY
-418 PIWRGQLSF
+418 PIWKGQLSF
-427 GAEYTHSNRDNNYL
+427 GGEYTYSNRDNNYL

-449 TSRSNIRENYVGAFA
+449 SSCSNISENYIGAFT

-472 GMLGAGVRY
+472 GMLSVGIRY
-481 EHVDFEYSEDQQ
+481 EHVDFEYSEDKQK
-493 RIDSQSKD
+493 IDAQSKN
-501 FDNVFPTLSFGT
+501 FDNVFPTLSFAT
-513 QIGKV
+513 QFGQV
-518 QAQLSYTA
+518 QAQLSYAAT
-526 SIQRPSYADLSNNV
+526 IQRPSYADLSNNV

-556 PSITHDLSLN
+556 PSITHDISLN

-589 TQSEANPEVSTI
+589 TQTEANPELSTI
-601 SYINFDKMPT
+601 SYINFDRMPT

-623 FWSPMLGVGVS
+623 FWSPMYGVGVS
-634 KQWVTM
+634 KQWVNL
-640 HTDLATLKL
+640 HTDLADLELKK
-649 DNPAMNVMFN
+649 PALNVMLN
-659 NGFSL
+659 NTFTL

-669 VNLDFTFQGKGNYQ
+669 INLDFTFQGKGNYQ
-683 NIYMMKNMCI
+683 NIYMMKNMYI
-693 LNLAVSKSFLHDA
+693 LNFAISKSFFNDA
-706 LNIELRGNDLLHQQK
+706 LNVELRGNDLFHQQK
-721 DGSRV
+721 DASRV
-726 YMNRLTAYQANTYDS
+726 YMNRLTAYQANSYDS

-765 ESTKAR
+765 ESTKSR

>member
-1 MKKGILALLLMSP
+1 MKKSIALLLLFTSV
-14 SLAIYGQS
+14 ATYGQS
-22 AFSGKITDEKNV
+22 TYIGKITDEKNV

-48 SSFVA
+48 SAFVA
-53 GTTTDMKGNFKLDQV
+53 GTTTDLQGNFKLEQV
-68 PGAQLI
+68 KEGQLI

-85 KKTDNLK
+85 KNTSELNE
-92 AGTIQLLP
+92 TNIQMSP
-100 DVQALQEVVVEG
+100 DVQALQEVVIEG
-112 THPVVYMKGNVIVTD
+112 THPVVFMKGNALVTD
-127 VQNSLLSKVGSASD
+127 VQNSLLSKAGSASD
-141 VLARIPRVSKNKD
+141 VLARIPRVSKSKD
-154 KFEVFG
+154 KFVVFG

-181 LNASEIKHV
+181 LNSTDIKHV

-196 GPQYDASVKSVIRIK
+196 GAQYDASVKSVIRIK
-211 TVRHQGDGF
+211 TVKRQGDGF

-234 DLIEQANMNYRH
+234 DLIEQANVNYRH
-246 GGLDVFGSFDYR
+246 AGLDLFGSFDYR
-258 LNRTKQTSTVEQ
+258 LNRTEQISSVEQ

-284 EMDGRN
+284 QMNGRT
-290 ESMSGTFGFNYQI
+290 EKMSGTFGFNYQI
-303 NENHSLGARYQLL
+303 NDNHSFGARYQML
-316 GHPSS
+316 GYPSS
-321 YVNTDISS
+321 YVNTDILSK
-329 RVEQDRAF
+329 VEKNNDF

-343 NGTEDRDYN
+343 NGIENRDYS

-373 ADYYKSDYDATNH
+373 ADYYKSDYDATNN
-386 TVEMSQEQDDRQ
+386 TSEQSQEQDDRQ
-398 IMALNQVRNEMY
+398 IAALNQVKNEMC
-410 AGKAVFTY
+410 AGKVVFTY
-418 PIWRGQLSF
+418 PIWKGQLSF
-427 GAEYTHSNRDNNYL
+427 GGEYTYSNRDNNYL

-449 TSRSNIRENYVGAFA
+449 SSCSNISENYIGAFT

-472 GMLGAGVRY
+472 GMLSAGIRY
-481 EHVDFEYSEDQQ
+481 EHVDFEYSEDKQK
-493 RIDSQSKD
+493 IDAQSKN
-501 FDNVFPTLSFGT
+501 FDNVFPTLSFAT
-513 QIGKV
+513 QFGQV
-518 QAQLSYTA
+518 QAQLSYAAT
-526 SIQRPSYADLSNNV
+526 IQRPSYADLSNNV

-556 PSITHDLSLN
+556 PSITHDISLN

-589 TQSEANPEVSTI
+589 TQAEANPELSTI
-601 SYINFDKMPT
+601 SYINFDRMPT

-623 FWSPMLGVGVS
+623 FWSLMYGVGVS
-634 KQWVTM
+634 KQWVNV
-640 HTDLATLKL
+640 HTDLADLELKK
-649 DNPAMNVMFN
+649 PALNVMLN
-659 NGFSL
+659 NTFTL

-669 VNLDFTFQGKGNYQ
+669 INLDFTFQGKGNYQ
-683 NIYMMKNMCI
+683 NIYMMKNMYI
-693 LNLAVSKSFLHDA
+693 LNFAISKSFFNDA
-706 LNIELRGNDLLHQQK
+706 LNVELRGNDLFHQQK
-721 DGSRV
+721 DASRV
-726 YMNRLTAYQANTYDS
+726 YMNRLTAYQANSYDS

-753 TAQSKYKGSGAG
+753 TAKSKYKGSGAG
-765 ESTKAR
+765 ESTKSR

>member
-1 MKKGILALLLMSP
+1 MKKTLALLLLFTS
-14 SLAIYGQS
+14 AATYGQS
-22 AFSGKITDEKNV
+22 RYIGKIIDEKNV

-53 GTTTDMKGNFKLDQV
+53 GTTTDLQGNFKLEQV
-68 PGAQLI
+68 TEGQLI

-85 KKTDNLK
+85 KNTSELNESK
-92 AGTIQLLP
+92 IQMFP
-100 DVQALQEVVVEG
+100 DVQALQEVVIEG
-112 THPVVYMKGNVIVTD
+112 THPVVFMKGNALVTD
-127 VQNSLLSKVGSASD
+127 VQNSLLSKAGSASD
-141 VLARIPRVSKNKD
+141 VLARIPNVCKSKD
-154 KFEVFG
+154 KFVVFG

-166 YINGRL
+166 YVNGRL

-181 LNASEIKHV
+181 LNSTDIKHV

-196 GPQYDASVKSVIRIK
+196 GAQYDANVKSVIRIK
-211 TVRHQGDGF
+211 TVKRQGDGF

-234 DLIEQANMNYRH
+234 DLIEQANVNYRH
-246 GGLDVFGSFDYR
+246 GGLDLFGSFDYR
-258 LNRTKQTSTVEQ
+258 LNRTEQISSVEQ

-284 EMDGRN
+284 QMNGQTEK
-290 ESMSGTFGFNYQI
+290 MSGTFGFNYQI
-303 NENHSLGARYQLL
+303 NDNHSLGARYQML
-316 GHPSS
+316 GYPSS
-321 YVNTDISS
+321 YVNTDILSK
-329 RVEQDRAF
+329 VEKNNDF

-343 NGTEDRDYN
+343 NGIENRDYS

-373 ADYYKSDYDATNH
+373 ADYYKSDYDATNN
-386 TVEMSQEQDDRQ
+386 TTEQSQEQDDRQ
-398 IMALNQVRNEMY
+398 IAALNQVKNEMC
-410 AGKAVFTY
+410 AGKVVFTY
-418 PIWRGQLSF
+418 PIWKGQLSF
-427 GAEYTHSNRDNNYL
+427 GGEYTYSNRDNNYL

-449 TSRSNIRENYVGAFA
+449 SSCSNISENYIGAFT

-472 GMLGAGVRY
+472 GMLSAGIRY

-493 RIDSQSKD
+493 KIDAQSKN
-501 FDNVFPTLSFGT
+501 FDNVFPTLSFAT
-513 QIGKV
+513 QFGQV
-518 QAQLSYTA
+518 QAQLSYA
-526 SIQRPSYADLSNNV
+526 STIQRPSYADLSNNV

-556 PSITHDLSLN
+556 PSITHDISLN

-589 TQSEANPEVSTI
+589 TQTEDNPELSTI

-623 FWSPMLGVGVS
+623 FWSPMYGVGVS
-634 KQWVTM
+634 KQWVNV
-640 HTDLATLKL
+640 HTDLADLDLKK
-649 DNPAMNVMFN
+649 PALNVMLN
-659 NGFSL
+659 NTFTL

-669 VNLDFTFQGKGNYQ
+669 INLDFTFQGKGNYQ
-683 NIYMMKNMCI
+683 NIYMMKNMYI
-693 LNLAVSKSFLHDA
+693 LNLAVSKSFLNDA
-706 LNIELRGNDLLHQQK
+706 LKIELRGNDLFHQQK
-721 DGSRV
+721 DANRV
-726 YMNRLTAYQANTYDS
+726 YMNRLTAYQANRYDS
-741 REFAITVRYRFN
+741 RVFAITVRYRFN
-753 TAQSKYKGSGAG
+753 IAQSKYKGSGAG
-765 ESTKAR
+765 ESTKSR

>member
-1 MKKGILALLLMSP
+1 MKKTLALLLLFTSVTT
-14 SLAIYGQS
+14 YGQS
-22 AFSGKITDEKNV
+22 TYIGKITDEKNV

-48 SSFVA
+48 SAFVV
-53 GTTTDMKGNFKLDQV
+53 GTTADLQGNFKLEQV
-68 PGAQLI
+68 TEGQLI

-85 KKTDNLK
+85 KNTSELNEPN
-92 AGTIQLLP
+92 IQMSP

-112 THPVVYMKGNVIVTD
+112 THPVVFMKGNALVTD
-127 VQNSLLSKVGSASD
+127 VQNSLLSKAGSASD
-141 VLARIPRVSKNKD
+141 VLARIPRVSKSKD
-154 KFEVFG
+154 KFVVFG

-181 LNASEIKHV
+181 LNSTDIKHV

-196 GPQYDASVKSVIRIK
+196 GAQYDASVKSVIRIK
-211 TVRHQGDGF
+211 TVKRQGDGF

-234 DLIEQANMNYRH
+234 DLIEQANVNYRH
-246 GGLDVFGSFDYR
+246 AGLDLFGSFDYR
-258 LNRTKQTSTVEQ
+258 LNRTEQISSVEQ

-284 EMDGRN
+284 QMNGQTQK
-290 ESMSGTFGFNYQI
+290 MSGTFGFNYQI
-303 NENHSLGARYQLL
+303 NDNHSFGARYQML
-316 GHPSS
+316 GYPSS
-321 YVNTDISS
+321 YVNTDILSK
-329 RVEQDRAF
+329 VEKNNDF

-343 NGTEDRDYN
+343 NGIENRDYS

-373 ADYYKSDYDATNH
+373 ADYYKSDYDATNN
-386 TVEMSQEQDDRQ
+386 TSEQSQEQDDRQ
-398 IMALNQVRNEMY
+398 IAAFNQVKNKMC
-410 AGKAVFTY
+410 AGKVVFTY
-418 PIWRGQLSF
+418 PIWKGQLSF
-427 GAEYTHSNRDNNYL
+427 GGEYTYSNRDNNYL

-449 TSRSNIRENYVGAFA
+449 SSCSNISENYIGGFT

-472 GMLGAGVRY
+472 GMLSAGIRY

-493 RIDSQSKD
+493 KIDAQSKN
-501 FDNVFPTLSFGT
+501 FDNVFPTLSFAT
-513 QIGKV
+513 QFGQV
-518 QAQLSYTA
+518 QAQLSYAAT
-526 SIQRPSYADLSNNV
+526 IQRPSYADLSNNV

-556 PSITHDLSLN
+556 PSITHDISLN
-566 AMWKYFQFM
+566 TMWKYFQFM

-589 TQSEANPEVSTI
+589 TQTEANPELSTI
-601 SYINFDKMPT
+601 SYINFDRMPT

-623 FWSPMLGVGVS
+623 FWSPMYGVGVS
-634 KQWVTM
+634 KQWVNV
-640 HTDLATLKL
+640 HTDLADLELKK
-649 DNPAMNVMFN
+649 PALNVMLN
-659 NGFSL
+659 NTFTL

-669 VNLDFTFQGKGNYQ
+669 INLDFTFQGKGNYQ
-683 NIYMMKNMCI
+683 NIYMMKNMYI
-693 LNLAVSKSFLHDA
+693 LNLAISKSFFNDA
-706 LNIELRGNDLLHQQK
+706 FNVELRGNDLFHQQK
-721 DGSRV
+721 DASRV
-726 YMNRLTAYQANTYDS
+726 YMNRLTAYQANCYDS

-765 ESTKAR
+765 ERTKAR

>member
-1 MKKGILALLLMSP
+1 MKKTIALLLLFTSV
-14 SLAIYGQS
+14 ATYGQS
-22 AFSGKITDEKNV
+22 TYTGKITDEKNV

-48 SSFVA
+48 SAFVA
-53 GTTTDMKGNFKLDQV
+53 GTTTDLQGNFKLEQV
-68 PGAQLI
+68 KEGQLI

-85 KKTDNLK
+85 KNTSELNEPN
-92 AGTIQLLP
+92 IQMSP
-100 DVQALQEVVVEG
+100 DVQALQEVVVQG
-112 THPVVYMKGNVIVTD
+112 THPVVFMKGNALVTD
-127 VQNSLLSKVGSASD
+127 VQNSLLSKAGSASD
-141 VLARIPRVSKNKD
+141 VLARIPRVSKSKD
-154 KFEVFG
+154 KFVVFG

-181 LNASEIKHV
+181 LNSTDIKHV

-196 GPQYDASVKSVIRIK
+196 GAQYDASVKSVIRIK
-211 TVRHQGDGF
+211 TVKRQGDGF

-234 DLIEQANMNYRH
+234 DLIEQANVNYRH
-246 GGLDVFGSFDYR
+246 AGLDLFGSFDYR
-258 LNRTKQTSTVEQ
+258 LNRTEQISSVEQ

-284 EMDGRN
+284 QMNGQTEK
-290 ESMSGTFGFNYQI
+290 MSGTFGFNYQI
-303 NENHSLGARYQLL
+303 NDNHSFGARYQML
-316 GHPSS
+316 GYPSS
-321 YVNTDISS
+321 YVNTDILSK
-329 RVEQDRAF
+329 VEKNNDY

-343 NGTEDRDYN
+343 NGIENRDYS

-373 ADYYKSDYDATNH
+373 ADYYKSDYDATNN
-386 TVEMSQEQDDRQ
+386 TSEQSQEQDDRR
-398 IMALNQVRNEMY
+398 IAALNQVKNEMC
-410 AGKAVFTY
+410 AGKVVFTY
-418 PIWRGQLSF
+418 PIWKGQLSF
-427 GAEYTHSNRDNNYL
+427 GGEYTYSNRDNNYL

-449 TSRSNIRENYVGAFA
+449 SSCSNINENYIGAFT

-472 GMLGAGVRY
+472 GMLSAGIRY
-481 EHVDFEYSEDQQ
+481 EHVDFEYSEDKQK
-493 RIDSQSKD
+493 IDAQSKN
-501 FDNVFPTLSFGT
+501 FDNVFPTLSFAT
-513 QIGKV
+513 QFGQV
-518 QAQLSYTA
+518 QAQLSYAAT
-526 SIQRPSYADLSNNV
+526 IQRPSYADLSNNV

-556 PSITHDLSLN
+556 PSITHDISLN

-589 TQSEANPEVSTI
+589 TQTEANPELSTI
-601 SYINFDKMPT
+601 SYINFDRMPT

-623 FWSPMLGVGVS
+623 FWSPMYGVGVS
-634 KQWVTM
+634 KQWVNV
-640 HTDLATLKL
+640 HTDLADLELKK
-649 DNPAMNVMFN
+649 PALNVMLN
-659 NGFSL
+659 NTFTL

-669 VNLDFTFQGKGNYQ
+669 INLDFTFQGKGNYQ
-683 NIYMMKNMCI
+683 NIYMMKNMYI
-693 LNLAVSKSFLHDA
+693 LNFAISKSFFNDA
-706 LNIELRGNDLLHQQK
+706 LNVELRGNDLFHQQK
-721 DGSRV
+721 DASRV
-726 YMNRLTAYQANTYDS
+726 YMNRLTAYQANSYDS

-765 ESTKAR
+765 ESTKSR

>member
-1 MKKGILALLLMSP
+1 MKKTLALLLLFTSVTT
-14 SLAIYGQS
+14 YGQS
-22 AFSGKITDEKNV
+22 TYIGKITDEKNV

-48 SSFVA
+48 SAFVV
-53 GTTTDMKGNFKLDQV
+53 GTTTDLQGNFKLEQV
-68 PGAQLI
+68 TEGQLI

-85 KKTDNLK
+85 KNTSELNEPN
-92 AGTIQLLP
+92 IQMSP

-112 THPVVYMKGNVIVTD
+112 THPVVFMKGNALVTD
-127 VQNSLLSKVGSASD
+127 VQNSLLSKAGSASD
-141 VLARIPRVSKNKD
+141 VLARIPRVSKSKD
-154 KFEVFG
+154 KFVVFG

-181 LNASEIKHV
+181 LNSTDIKHV

-196 GPQYDASVKSVIRIK
+196 GAQYDASVKSVIRIK
-211 TVRHQGDGF
+211 TVKRQGDGF

-234 DLIEQANMNYRH
+234 DLIEQANVNYRH
-246 GGLDVFGSFDYR
+246 AGLDLFGSFDYR
-258 LNRTKQTSTVEQ
+258 LNRTEQISSVEQ

-284 EMDGRN
+284 QMNGQTQK
-290 ESMSGTFGFNYQI
+290 MSGTFGFNYQI
-303 NENHSLGARYQLL
+303 NDNHSFGARYQML
-316 GHPSS
+316 GYPSS
-321 YVNTDISS
+321 YVNTDILSK
-329 RVEQDRAF
+329 VEKNNDF

-343 NGTEDRDYN
+343 NGIENRDYS

-373 ADYYKSDYDATNH
+373 ADYYKSDYDATNN
-386 TVEMSQEQDDRQ
+386 TSEQSQEQDDRQ
-398 IMALNQVRNEMY
+398 IAALNQVKNEMC
-410 AGKAVFTY
+410 AGKVVFTY
-418 PIWRGQLSF
+418 PIWKGQLSF
-427 GAEYTHSNRDNNYL
+427 GGEYTYSNRDNNYL

-449 TSRSNIRENYVGAFA
+449 SSCSNINENYIGAFT

-472 GMLGAGVRY
+472 GMLSAGIRY
-481 EHVDFEYSEDQQ
+481 EHVDFEYSEDKQK
-493 RIDSQSKD
+493 IDAQSKN
-501 FDNVFPTLSFGT
+501 FDNVFPTLSFAT
-513 QIGKV
+513 QFGQV
-518 QAQLSYTA
+518 QAQLSYAAT
-526 SIQRPSYADLSNNV
+526 IQRPSYADLSNNV

-556 PSITHDLSLN
+556 PSITHDISLN

-575 LSYQQKKDEIFTWS
+575 LSYQQKKNEIFTWS
-589 TQSEANPEVSTI
+589 TQTEANPELSTI
-601 SYINFDKMPT
+601 SYINFDRMPT

-623 FWSPMLGVGVS
+623 FWSPMYGVGVS
-634 KQWVTM
+634 KQWVNV
-640 HTDLATLKL
+640 HTDLADLELKK
-649 DNPAMNVMFN
+649 PALNVMLN
-659 NGFSL
+659 NTFTL

-669 VNLDFTFQGKGNYQ
+669 INLDFTFQGKGNYQ
-683 NIYMMKNMCI
+683 NIYMMKNMYI
-693 LNLAVSKSFLHDA
+693 LNLAISKSFFNDA
-706 LNIELRGNDLLHQQK
+706 FNVELRGNDLFHQQK
-721 DGSRV
+721 DASRV
-726 YMNRLTAYQANTYDS
+726 YMNRLTAYQANCYDS

-765 ESTKAR
+765 ERTKAR